1 MVRLKGFQQPTESMT
16 MFYKHVGRSVDSL
29 AQFLSHTANGTRSGA
44 LYHGIWSFGSLF
56 RLLWDYVEFYL
67 SDLKNDIAKAIDVLI
82 VMFQTLSA
90 FSTQESELDFLMEAV
105 IMRYE

>member
-1 MVRLKGFQQPTESMT
+1 MVLARVHYT
-16 MFYKHVGRSVDSL
+16 MVFGPSGLCLD
-29 AQFLSHTANGTRSGA
+29 FFGTMLSF
-44 LYHGIWSFGSLF
+44 IFPI
-56 RLLWDYVEFYL
+56 
-67 SDLKNDIAKAIDVLI
+67 LKNDIAKAIDVLI